1 MPRILKIK
9 CAKCG
14 HTLMKYLKI
23 GEGRLWHCWKKRI
36 LQDYTVKKGDEVRCP
51 KCGALIGLDK
61 GPYINIKQ
69 KAVTITR

>member
-14 HTLMKYLKI
+14 THLYTYIKV

-36 LQDYTVKKGDEVRCP
+36 IQDNTTKKENEIKCP
-51 KCGALIGLDK
+51 KCGNLIGLDK

-69 KAVTITR
+69 KSITITK